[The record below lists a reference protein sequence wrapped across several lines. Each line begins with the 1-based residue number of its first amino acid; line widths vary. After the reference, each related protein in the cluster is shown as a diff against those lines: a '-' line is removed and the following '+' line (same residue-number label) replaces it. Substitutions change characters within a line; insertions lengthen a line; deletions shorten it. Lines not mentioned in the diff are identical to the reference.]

1 MDQSSEGR
9 FTDDKLILFHKE
21 TELQPEK
28 EESNTMA
35 VKLQLL
41 SIQLVSNQ
49 YIICSVNTVLW

>member
-35 VKLQLL
+35 VKLQIYLFSLYPTNIL
-41 SIQLVSNQ
+41 SLQ
-49 YIICSVNTVLW
+49 